1 MFFPSPSNW
10 KMVKHA
16 PNHVTMKNIGLAQTS
31 REILEDGDVPNI
43 PGGFNYSVLPTVN
56 CDRTSITLS
65 TLYAEFNK
73 ICIWPYVQC
82 QCVTPPPMFRG
93 IWTSRGYHMYI
104 ILTILKVTNVS
115 FLGPLSWSALFLLK
129 VQPLWRKYFVIKL
142 HVHRQYEL
150 MSNVYVFI

>member
-16 PNHVTMKNIGLAQTS
+16 PNHVPMKNIGLAHTS

-65 TLYAEFNK
+65 TLYTEVNK

-104 ILTILKVTNVS
+104 ILTILKVTNFRIVRK
-115 FLGPLSWSALFLLK
+115 PLLTCHF
-129 VQPLWRKYFVIKL
+129 YIKIAAVAKKRIR
-142 HVHRQYEL
+142 HKK
-150 MSNVYVFI
+150 FTTCKG